1 MDVGREGV
9 EHAGQPALEVEH
21 ALGEHQATDQVGP
34 LLRDQ
39 EADRSAD
46 RVADQV
52 DWLVDDSLD
61 ERDRVVGH
69 LRKGDRAADVGCS
82 ALTAPVE
89 AVRAKGGG
97 EAVEVAVVGA
107 RVGAAGVQQH
117 ERFAVAVDV
126 PPGVDVGELG
136 VGGHAGPLSRR
147 VVGGDEQDHR
157 NAWNS
162 SVVAADERHTTA
174 VAPARQAALVGTP
187 VLGPGIAEPE
197 RERSSAAEASVAT
210 RSASPSL
217 CGTAPQSGCS
227 ASFHAAARG
236 DRWRCSCCSYVKKLI
251 V

>member
-1 MDVGREGV
+1 MPGTRQLCVGERAVHRVDVVDLHLALVVGEHEQGRSGDGREVLGGQRRRAVMFVVEAGPDVGPVLGAVGWTSAYRPPRNSWTSG
-9 EHAGQPALEVEH
+9 GRGSSTPGKPALEVEH

-89 AVRAKGGG
+89 AVRAKRGG

-117 ERFAVAVDV
+117 ERFA
-126 PPGVDVGELG
+126 
-136 VGGHAGPLSRR
+136 
-147 VVGGDEQDHR
+147 
-157 NAWNS
+157 
-162 SVVAADERHTTA
+162 
-174 VAPARQAALVGTP
+174 APWTSHQ
-187 VLGPGIAEPE
+187 VL
-197 RERSSAAEASVAT
+197 T
-210 RSASPSL
+210 SASL
-217 CGTAPQSGCS
+217 
-227 ASFHAAARG
+227 
-236 DRWRCSCCSYVKKLI
+236 V
-251 V
+251 